1 MRAGASCAGRGWRV
15 HLIDYERH
23 YMPWLVEL
31 TPMICHYGMVT
42 ARLNAFEVGPR
53 ADGLN
58 KT

>member
-1 MRAGASCAGRGWRV
+1 M
-15 HLIDYERH
+15 IDYERH